1 MKVAVYEGVR
11 SITFQDRPD
20 LSAAPG
26 EVIVKIKY
34 CGICGTDLHIYY
46 EGLLPPPMVLGHEN
60 VGTIADIGQGVEGWN
75 VGERVA
81 IGPPGPCGNCY
92 YCNHGYPSLCE
103 TGFVRTNGLGPGH
116 DGGMAEYMKVQ
127 DPKGMLHKIP
137 DEVSFEDA
145 VLIDTI
151 TVGLR
156 GIIQSRFKIG
166 DNVVV
171 SGAGPIGLGTIQW
184 LKIAGARHITA
195 LEPSE
200 KKRQLALKLGADEV
214 LNPLEE
220 GENLRDKVLDRYG
233 GLGADIAF
241 ECAGIPPAFETA
253 LDLIRGAGQ
262 LLVLGHSE
270 NLVSI
275 NDSRMVL
282 RESNIKAS
290 NAYSGEEV
298 VICLDFL
305 ARGRFDTKGF
315 LEDIISLDDILE
327 KGFERLKTD
336 QDLMKIAV
344 AP

>member
-1 MKVAVYEGVR
+1 M
-11 SITFQDRPD
+11 
-20 LSAAPG
+20 
-26 EVIVKIKY
+26 
-34 CGICGTDLHIYY
+34 
-46 EGLLPPPMVLGHEN
+46 
-60 VGTIADIGQGVEGWN
+60 
-75 VGERVA
+75 
-81 IGPPGPCGNCY
+81 
-92 YCNHGYPSLCE
+92 
-103 TGFVRTNGLGPGH
+103 
-116 DGGMAEYMKVQ
+116 
-127 DPKGMLHKIP
+127 
-137 DEVSFEDA
+137 
-145 VLIDTI
+145 
-151 TVGLR
+151 
-156 GIIQSRFKIG
+156 
-166 DNVVV
+166 
-171 SGAGPIGLGTIQW
+171 
-184 LKIAGARHITA
+184 
-195 LEPSE
+195 
-200 KKRQLALKLGADEV
+200 
-214 LNPLEE
+214 EE

-241 ECAGIPPAFETA
+241 ECAGVPPAFETA

-305 ARGRFDTKGF
+305 SSGRFSTKGF

-327 KGFERLKTD
+327 KGFERLKAD